1 MTMNELQATQNKQL
15 INNDFSSEKIALI
28 KNTVAKDATD
38 IELQFFVEQ
47 CKRTG
52 LDPVTKQIYF
62 IKDKAGKVN
71 IQTSIDGLR
80 LIAERSDKYEGQ
92 TAPLWCGA
100 DGVWKDVWLGGSA
113 PLACKVGVYKKNFRD
128 ALYAVALY
136 SEYAQLVD
144 EYVDNRK
151 TGAKK
156 PNYIWGS
163 KPSLMLAKVAEALA
177 LRKAFPND
185 MSGIYTQDEFT
196 PETDDTE
203 KKQAKQV
210 TSVTTIKPALAV
222 VEQNRQN
229 AAMPE
234 PTGALNFDTHESMPF
249 QSNAPLIESSNA
261 LCNPDYIITFGKY
274 KGLPL
279 NSLNSD
285 ELFGYCDYIIKK
297 AKDENKPIQG
307 QVAEFVENVT
317 AYRAYLNT
325 QQ

>member
-1 MTMNELQATQNKQL
+1 MTMNELQATQTKQL

-62 IKDKAGKVN
+62 IKDKGGKVN

-92 TAPLWCGA
+92 TPPMWCGA

-196 PETDDTE
+196 PETDEPE
-203 KKQAKQV
+203 KKKQV
-210 TSVTTIKPALAV
+210 TSVINIKPAQAV
-222 VEQNRQN
+222 IEQNRQQAVVN
-229 AAMPE
+229 E
-234 PTGALNFDTHESMPF
+234 PTGALHFDDHNATPVVV
-249 QSNAPLIESSNA
+249 NAPLIESSIESG
-261 LCNPDYIITFGKY
+261 LCNPEYVIPIGKKY
-274 KGLPL
+274 KGMMIKDVDPAELESFANWLIKDSREKGKPL
-279 NSLNSD
+279 SGNAA
-285 ELFGYCDYIIKK
+285 ELVD
-297 AKDENKPIQG
+297 
-307 QVAEFVENVT
+307 NVT
-317 AYRAYLNT
+317 AYLGSRNN
-325 QQ
+325 